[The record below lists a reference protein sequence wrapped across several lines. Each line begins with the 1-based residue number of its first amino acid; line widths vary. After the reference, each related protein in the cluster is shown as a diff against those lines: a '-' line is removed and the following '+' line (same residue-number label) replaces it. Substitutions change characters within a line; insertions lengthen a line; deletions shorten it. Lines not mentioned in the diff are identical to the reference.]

1 MILLVVVCTVLGHAG
16 ASPKERVMVKYKVK
30 DGVMGERVKITDIKN
45 IVDKTKDYQET
56 LNIVETGP
64 IITEETNSAPDYKKT
79 ATLMM
84 GQLKKAARA
93 GDLTMGD
100 IVFYVVKEV
109 VAESLGGVATSVLG
123 LQSRSGDGDFSIM
136 GTVLRAVAKVAQGGH
151 C

>member
-30 DGVMGERVKITDIKN
+30 DGMMGERVKITDIKN
-45 IVDKTKDYQET
+45 IVDKTKAYQET

-64 IITEETNSAPDYKKT
+64 IITEETNSIPDYKKT

-93 GDLTMGD
+93 GDL
-100 IVFYVVKEV
+100 
-109 VAESLGGVATSVLG
+109 
-123 LQSRSGDGDFSIM
+123 
-136 GTVLRAVAKVAQGGH
+136 
-151 C
+151 

>member
-1 MILLVVVCTVLGHAG
+1 MLLCF
-16 ASPKERVMVKYKVK
+16 R
-30 DGVMGERVKITDIKN
+30 
-45 IVDKTKDYQET
+45 
-56 LNIVETGP
+56 
-64 IITEETNSAPDYKKT
+64 
-79 ATLMM
+79 
-84 GQLKKAARA
+84 
-93 GDLTMGD
+93 TMGD